1 MKREMTLQKLQDWHF
16 TLVEEFFH
24 LWVSEK
30 ESQIF
35 LSKLSQTDDQVSKVI
50 FKLLQKDRNPL
61 IENGSIII
69 DKNARWSK
77 ADILIKSWKNEY
89 QFDVHQFIIN
99 YEQSQGKIA
108 FHQLNDPV
116 LTLNTYA
123 SIIAA
128 YIVTDYLKKSANP
141 I

>member
-1 MKREMTLQKLQDWHF
+1 MTLQKLQDWHF

-24 LWVSEK
+24 LWASEK

-69 DKNARWSK
+69 DKK
-77 ADILIKSWKNEY
+77 C
-89 QFDVHQFIIN
+89 QVV
-99 YEQSQGKIA
+99 QS
-108 FHQLNDPV
+108 
-116 LTLNTYA
+116 
-123 SIIAA
+123 
-128 YIVTDYLKKSANP
+128 
-141 I
+141 

>member
-1 MKREMTLQKLQDWHF
+1 MTLQKLQDWHF

-24 LWVSEK
+24 LWASEK

-61 IENGSIII
+61 IENGSIRS
-69 DKNARWSK
+69 DKNARWSE
-77 ADILIKSWKNEY
+77 ADTLIKRWKAEY
-89 QFDVHQFIIN
+89 QFDVNQFIIN
-99 YEQSQGKIA
+99 YEKSQGKNT
-108 FHQLNDPV
+108 FHQLNDPI

-128 YIVTDYLKKSANP
+128 YIVTDYLKKSVNP

>member
-1 MKREMTLQKLQDWHF
+1 MTLQKLQDRHF
-16 TLVEEFFH
+16 TLVEGFFH
-24 LWVSEK
+24 LWVSVK

-50 FKLLQKDRNPL
+50 FKLLQKNRNPL

-77 ADILIKSWKNEY
+77 ADILIKSWKDEC

-99 YEQSQGKIA
+99 YEQSQ
-108 FHQLNDPV
+108 
-116 LTLNTYA
+116 
-123 SIIAA
+123 
-128 YIVTDYLKKSANP
+128 
-141 I
+141 

>member
-1 MKREMTLQKLQDWHF
+1 MTLQKLQDRHF
-16 TLVEEFFH
+16 TLVEEFFY

-35 LSKLSQTDDQVSKVI
+35 LSKLWQTDDQVSKVI

-61 IENGSIII
+61 IENGSIIS
-69 DKNARWSK
+69 DKNARWSE
-77 ADILIKSWKNEY
+77 ADTLIKRWKAEY

-99 YEQSQGKIA
+99 YEQSQGKNA
-108 FHQLNDPV
+108 FHQLNDPI

-128 YIVTDYLKKSANP
+128 YIVTDYLKKSVNP
-141 I
+141 V

>member
-1 MKREMTLQKLQDWHF
+1 M
-16 TLVEEFFH
+16 
-24 LWVSEK
+24 
-30 ESQIF
+30 
-35 LSKLSQTDDQVSKVI
+35 
-50 FKLLQKDRNPL
+50 

-77 ADILIKSWKNEY
+77 ADILIKSWKDEY
-89 QFDVHQFIIN
+89 QFDVHQFIMN
-99 YEQSQGKIA
+99 YEQSQGKNT
-108 FHQLNDPV
+108 FHQSNDPI

-128 YIVTDYLKKSANP
+128 YIVTDYLKKSVNP

>member
-1 MKREMTLQKLQDWHF
+1 MKREMTLQKLQDQHF

-24 LWVSEK
+24 LWVSKK

-35 LSKLSQTDDQVSKVI
+35 LSKLLQTDDQVSKVI
-50 FKLLQKDRNPL
+50 FKLLEKDRNPL
-61 IENGSIII
+61 IENGSIIV

-77 ADILIKSWKNEY
+77 ADILIKSWKDEY

-99 YEQSQGKIA
+99 YEQSKGKNV
-108 FHQLNDPV
+108 FHHLNDPI

-128 YIVTDYLKKSANP
+128 YIVTDYLKESANP
-141 I
+141 T

>member
-1 MKREMTLQKLQDWHF
+1 MTLQKLQDRHF

-24 LWVSEK
+24 LWVSKK

-35 LSKLSQTDDQVSKVI
+35 LSKLLQTDDQVSKVI

-77 ADILIKSWKNEY
+77 ADILIKSWKDEY

-99 YEQSQGKIA
+99 YEQSQGKNA

-128 YIVTDYLKKSANP
+128 YIVTDYLKESANAT
-141 I
+141 

>member
-1 MKREMTLQKLQDWHF
+1 MKTEMTLQKLQDRHF
-16 TLVEEFFH
+16 TLVEEFFY

-35 LSKLSQTDDQVSKVI
+35 LSKLSQTDDQVSKVT

-61 IENGSIII
+61 IENGSIIS
-69 DKNARWSK
+69 DKNARWSE
-77 ADILIKSWKNEY
+77 ADTLIKRWKAEY
-89 QFDVHQFIIN
+89 QFDVNQFIIN
-99 YEQSQGKIA
+99 YEQSQGKNA
-108 FHQLNDPV
+108 FHQLNDPI

-128 YIVTDYLKKSANP
+128 YIVTDYLKKSVNP

>member
-1 MKREMTLQKLQDWHF
+1 MTLQKLQDWHF

-24 LWVSEK
+24 LWASEK

-50 FKLLQKDRNPL
+50 FKLLEKDRNPL
-61 IENGSIII
+61 IENGSIRS
-69 DKNARWSK
+69 DKNARWSE
-77 ADILIKSWKNEY
+77 ADTLIKRWKAEY
-89 QFDVHQFIIN
+89 QFDVNQFIIN
-99 YEQSQGKIA
+99 YEKSQGKNT
-108 FHQLNDPV
+108 FHQLNDPI

-123 SIIAA
+123 SIIAT
-128 YIVTDYLKKSANP
+128 YIVTDYLKKSVNP